1 MMKVDNKQFDEL
13 MEAFLKLK
21 NKKELENF
29 LFGILTPKELIE
41 IPHRLQIV
49 KLLKKGVPQHE
60 IAEKLKVGIAT
71 VTRGSREIKNGRFEY
86 V

>member
-1 MMKVDNKQFDEL
+1 MVKVDNKQFDEL
-13 MEAFLKLK
+13 METFLKLK

-29 LFGILTPKELIE
+29 LFGILTPKELVE

-60 IAEKLKVGIAT
+60 ISEKLKVGIAT
-71 VTRGSREIKNGRFEY
+71 VTRGSREIQNGRFEY